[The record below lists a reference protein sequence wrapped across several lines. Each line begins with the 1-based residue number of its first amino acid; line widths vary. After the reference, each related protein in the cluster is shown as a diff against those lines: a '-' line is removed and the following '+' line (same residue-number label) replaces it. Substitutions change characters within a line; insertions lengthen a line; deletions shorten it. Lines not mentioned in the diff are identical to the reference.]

1 VPLESKS
8 GQKLLD
14 EQIACSERNTAEEI
28 QACRDKAVDQFEI
41 ILSGSDRLIARAET
55 GYEMKGDHAVAF
67 CLPGQK

>member
-8 GQKLLD
+8 SQKLLE

-41 ILSGSDRLIARAET
+41 ILSGSDRLI
-55 GYEMKGDHAVAF
+55 DQV
-67 CLPGQK
+67 